1 MLIIMVLCS
10 DLFYCP
16 LLQAIQRGEMSI
28 ADVMGPL
35 TLDTGIETVN
45 SRVPLRDRGTD
56 GCCSLRARVKQTER
70 LGQMGRF
77 LVLAHDT

>member
-1 MLIIMVLCS
+1 
-10 DLFYCP
+10 
-16 LLQAIQRGEMSI
+16 MSI

-56 GCCSLRARVKQTER
+56 GCCSLRARVKQR
-70 LGQMGRF
+70 KGWGKWGDL
-77 LVLAHDT
+77 